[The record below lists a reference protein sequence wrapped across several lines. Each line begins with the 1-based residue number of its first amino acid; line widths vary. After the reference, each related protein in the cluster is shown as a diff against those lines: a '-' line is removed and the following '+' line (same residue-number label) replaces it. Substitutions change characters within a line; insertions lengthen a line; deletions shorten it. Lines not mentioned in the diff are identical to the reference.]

1 MKLLVGLGNPGRE
14 YEKTWHN
21 LGFEVAQ
28 LFGKQVGVTDFKLK
42 KKLKALVADATIN
55 EEKII
60 LTLPQTFMNKS
71 GESVRQL
78 ISFYKITLTDL
89 WVIHD
94 EIDLEVGSIKIS
106 TNVSGAGHRGVQSII
121 DAVGGQTFTRFRI
134 GIRSERQG
142 QIPTEDFVLQKY
154 DRKTIEPIIKKTA
167 AAIQTALTDGLAKA
181 QNQFH

>member
-1 MKLLVGLGNPGRE
+1 MKVLVGLGNPGKE

-21 LGFEVAQ
+21 LGFETVQ
-28 LFGKQVGVTDFKLK
+28 LFSKQIGATDFKLK
-42 KKLKALVADATIN
+42 KKLKSLVADTTIG

-60 LTLPQTFMNKS
+60 LALPQTFMNKS
-71 GESVRQL
+71 GEAVREL
-78 ISFYKITLTDL
+78 ISFYKINLTDL

-94 EIDLEVGSIKIS
+94 EIDLEIGSIKIS

-121 DAVGGQTFTRFRI
+121 DALGSQVFTRFRI

-142 QIPTEDFVLQKY
+142 QVPTEDFVLQKY
-154 DRKTIEPIIKKTA
+154 DRKTVEPIIKKTS
-167 AAIQTALTDGLAKA
+167 AAIQAALAAGLAKA